1 MKNINLNKIL
11 LFIYVSFFVLGNKV
25 EAHGSKIEYK
35 FDQVIT
41 ITSKF
46 DDGKPMK
53 NAQVI
58 IYSPQD
64 NSNPWQKGITDEN
77 GKFIFTLDANHKGNW
92 SVKVQQAGHGG
103 IISIPVDNNIT
114 SPESINSLDSINSVN
129 QDKNIISQGNI
140 GTENNIEYTNLQ
152 KMIMALTTTWG
163 FIGTALFFKRNQK
176 YTPIER

>member
-1 MKNINLNKIL
+1 MKNIKLNGIL
-11 LFIYVSFFVLGNKV
+11 LFIYLSFFAFSNGV
-25 EAHGSKIEYK
+25 EAHGSTIEYTI
-35 FDQVIT
+35 DQAIT

-58 IYSPQD
+58 IYSPGD

-77 GKFIFTLDANHKGNW
+77 GNFRFIIDANQKGNW
-92 SVKVQQAGHGG
+92 NVKVRQAGHGA
-103 IISIPVDNNIT
+103 IISIPFDNDIT
-114 SPESINSLDSINSVN
+114 LPESVNSTNSNN
-129 QDKNIISQGNI
+129 QDNIISHGNI
-140 GTENNIEYTNLQ
+140 GSENSIKYNNLQ

-176 YTPIER
+176 YTPVQK